1 MSEPSAIWM
10 FLSILAICITWYKV
24 ATESKRTPTNSA
36 VFLLNGQ
43 PLNGSIE
50 LTSSGKTTRFKV
62 VDGKI
67 S

>member
-24 ATESKRTPTNSA
+24 ATESKRTPADSA
-36 VFLLNGQ
+36 LFLLNGQ

-50 LTSSGKTTRFKV
+50 LTRDGKISRFKV
-62 VDGKI
+62 VDGRI
-67 S
+67 A